1 MGVLYNISIVFYSLM
16 IRIASLFNEKAKLWI
31 QGRKN
36 IWNRLA
42 EKINPAEKKA
52 WFHVSSLGE
61 FEQGRPL
68 IEEFKKKYPGI
79 KVLLTFFS
87 PSGYEVRKNFEY
99 ADYVFYLPS
108 DTPANTKKF
117 IKLVNPSIIFF
128 VKYDFWFNY
137 IRCIAKKNIPLFFA
151 SSIFRKSQHFFK
163 WYGWWFRKRLEYVT
177 HFYVQDTSSENLL
190 KNIGINQVTVCGDT
204 RFDRV
209 YSITQNVKPFPDIQ
223 KFCEGSDVIIAGST
237 WPPDEDI
244 LISLIQSGK
253 TPYKLI
259 IAPHEVHKGHIAE
272 IVSKLK
278 IPYLLYSEISS
289 EELNNK
295 KVLIIDC
302 IGILSH
308 VYQYGRIGYIGGGFG
323 EGIHNIQEPATF
335 GMPVIFGPQNSN
347 KFREA
352 IDLRKEGGAF
362 CINNGNDLMNIIQN
376 FISNP
381 EALKK
386 SAEISKN
393 YILRNIGATDKILKD
408 AEKYT

>member
-1 MGVLYNISIVFYSLM
+1 MGFLYNLSIAFYSLL
-16 IRIASLFNEKAKLWI
+16 IRIASLFNDKAKLWI
-31 QGRKN
+31 RGRKN
-36 IWNRLA
+36 IWNDLA

-68 IEEFKKKYPGI
+68 VEAFKKKYPEI
-79 KVLLTFFS
+79 KILLTFFS
-87 PSGYEVRKNFEY
+87 PSGYEIRKNFEY

-117 IKLVNPSIIFF
+117 IKLINPSIVFF

-137 IRCIAKKNIPLFFA
+137 IRCIAINNIPLLFA

-163 WYGWWFRKRLEYVT
+163 WYGWWFRKRLKYVT
-177 HFYVQDTSSENLL
+177 HFYVQDASSENLL
-190 KNIGINQVTVCGDT
+190 KSIGINQVTVCGNT

-223 KFCEGSDVIIAGST
+223 EFCEGSDVIIAGST
-237 WPPDEDI
+237 WPPDEDL
-244 LISLIQSGK
+244 LISLIHSGK

-259 IAPHEVHKGHIAE
+259 MAPHEVHKAHISE
-272 IVSKLK
+272 ITAKLK
-278 IPYLLYSEISS
+278 VPYLLYSEIAIT
-289 EELNNK
+289 ELNDK

-308 VYQYGRIGYIGGGFG
+308 VYQYGCIGYIGGGFG

-335 GMPVIFGPQNSN
+335 GIPVIFGPKNSN
-347 KFREA
+347 KFRET
-352 IDLRKEGGAF
+352 IDLVKEGGAF
-362 CINNGNDLMNIIQN
+362 CINNGDDLMNIIQN

-381 EALKK
+381 ETLRK
-386 SAEISKN
+386 SSEISKN
-393 YILRNIGATDKILKD
+393 YIKRNVGATEKILEQIK
-408 AEKYT
+408 KYI

>member
-1 MGVLYNISIVFYSLM
+1 MGVLYNLSIAFYSLM
-16 IRIASLFNEKAKLWI
+16 IRVASLFNEKAKLWVR
-31 QGRKN
+31 GRKN
-36 IWNRLA
+36 IWNDMA

-68 IEEFKKKYPGI
+68 IEEFKKKYPEI

-99 ADYVFYLPS
+99 ADYVFYLPL
-108 DTPANTKKF
+108 DTPSNTKKF
-117 IKLVNPSIIFF
+117 IKLVNPSIVFF

-137 IRCIAKKNIPLFFA
+137 IRCIAKNNIPLLFA

-163 WYGWWFRKRLEYVT
+163 WYGWWFRKRLKYVT
-177 HFYVQDTSSENLL
+177 HFYVQDASSEKLL
-190 KNIGINQVTVCGDT
+190 KSIGINQVTVCGDT

-223 KFCEGSDVIIAGST
+223 KFCEGSDVIVAGST

-244 LISLIQSGK
+244 LISLIHSGK

-259 IAPHEVHKGHIAE
+259 MAPHVVDKAHISE
-272 IVSKLK
+272 ITAKLK
-278 IPYLLYSEISS
+278 VPYLLYSEISLS
-289 EELNNK
+289 EIKDK

-352 IDLRKEGGAF
+352 IDLVKEGGAF
-362 CINNGNDLMNIIQN
+362 CIKNGDDLMGIIQN
-376 FISNP
+376 FINNP
-381 EALKK
+381 DALKK
-386 SAEISKN
+386 SSEISRD
-393 YILRNIGATDKILKD
+393 YIKRNVGATEKILQQI
-408 AEKYT
+408 EKYI

>member
-1 MGVLYNISIVFYSLM
+1 MGFLYNLSIAFYNLSIL
-16 IRIASLFNEKAKLWI
+16 ITSLFNEKARQWVK
-31 QGRKN
+31 GRKN
-36 IWNRLA
+36 IWDQIAL
-42 EKINPAEKKA
+42 KINPADKKA

-79 KVLLTFFS
+79 KILLTFFS
-87 PSGYEVRKNFEY
+87 PSGYEVRKKYEY

-108 DTPANTKKF
+108 DTPSNSRRFLKM
-117 IKLVNPSIIFF
+117 VNPSIVFF

-137 IRCIAKKNIPLFFA
+137 IRCIGENKIPLLFA

-163 WYGWWFRKRLEYVT
+163 WYGWWFRKRLKYVT
-177 HFYVQDTSSENLL
+177 HFFVQDTSSEDLL
-190 KNIGINQVTVCGDT
+190 KSIGISQVSVCGDT

-209 YSITQNVKPFPDIQ
+209 FSISRNVKAFPDIQ

-237 WPPDEDI
+237 WPPDEDL
-244 LISLIQSGK
+244 LISLIHSGK

-259 IAPHEVHKGHIAE
+259 IAPHEVHKDHINE

-278 IPYLLYSEISS
+278 VPYLLYSEISS
-289 EELNNK
+289 KDTSDK

-308 VYQYGRIGYIGGGFG
+308 VYQYGCIGYIGGGFG

-352 IDLRKEGGAF
+352 IDLIKEGGAF
-362 CINNGNDLMNIIQN
+362 LIKNGDDLMNIMQK
-376 FISNP
+376 FIDHP
-381 EALKK
+381 EDLKK
-386 SAEISKN
+386 SSEISKD
-393 YILRNIGATDKILKD
+393 YIKRNMGATEKILQQVN
-408 AEKYT
+408 KYI